1 MTVFDEN
8 CIYILKLLAFI
19 FIGCP
24 AILTVGGLLLYPEIT
39 LLKQIYSKIFTNKGG
54 ENEKIDL

>member
-8 CIYILKLLAFI
+8 CVYILKLLAFI

-24 AILTVGGLLLYPEIT
+24 LILMVGGLLLYPEIT
-39 LLKQIYSKIFTNKGG
+39 LLMRV
-54 ENEKIDL
+54 